1 MEGEQNSIKLILIGD
16 SGTGKTNLIT
26 VAAGF
31 EFDSHSLSTMSC
43 SYIQKIYKKHNVE
56 YKINIW
62 DTIGQESFK
71 SLTKIFVNDSKIVI
85 LVYDITNKKSFEALP
100 FWKKMVDDILEVQ
113 PVFAVV
119 GNKIDLYDQEEVKA
133 DEADKYAKSIG
144 AKVLITSAMQD
155 PNSFSNFI
163 GELLDD
169 YLLKDKGQRNESFY
183 LDGNNNNKLNK
194 NKNCC

>member
-100 FWKKMVDDILEVQ
+100 FWKKMVDDILDAQ

-119 GNKIDLYDQEEVKA
+119 GNKMDLYDQEEVKA

-169 YLLKDKGQRNESFY
+169 YLLKDKGQRRKSFY
-183 LDGNNNNKLNK
+183 LNKNNNNKANN

>member
-71 SLTKIFVNDSKIVI
+71 SLTKIFVNDSKIII
-85 LVYDITNKKSFEALP
+85 LVYDITSKKSLEALP
-100 FWKKMVDDILEVQ
+100 FWKKMVDDILNVQ

-119 GNKIDLYDQEEVKA
+119 GNKMDLYDQEEVKA